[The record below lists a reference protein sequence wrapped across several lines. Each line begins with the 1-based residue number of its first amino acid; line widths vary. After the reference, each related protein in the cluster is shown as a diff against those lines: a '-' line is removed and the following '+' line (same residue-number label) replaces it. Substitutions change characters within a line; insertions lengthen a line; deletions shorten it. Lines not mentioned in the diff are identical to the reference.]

1 MKARHRSAAEAL
13 GFVIEDLQASLIEA
27 PDAEIVE
34 LARGCWQP
42 GAEAGRAME
51 VLLQALRAERDPRAA
66 ARPAAG
72 RLVAPR
78 RRAERFD
85 RD

>member
-13 GFVIEDLQASLIEA
+13 GFVIDDLQSALIEA
-27 PDAEIVE
+27 SDAEIVE

-42 GAEAGRAME
+42 GAEAGRARD
-51 VLLQALRAERDPRAA
+51 VLLQALHTEREPSSP
-66 ARPAAG
+66 ARPTPG
-72 RLVAPR
+72 RLAPSR

-85 RD
+85 QD